1 MVGLLEEWWLRL
13 LAGLIGS
20 GLIAAA
26 AYRVRSLSASGAW
39 SAIIMGTG
47 YVTWGEPVWFGLLIG
62 FFVSSTL
69 WSRWKR
75 KHRAKASAEAKY
87 EKTGR
92 RDAGQVWANGGV
104 GLLLCAA
111 NALWP
116 GEGWLFA
123 YIGVMAAV
131 NADTWATE
139 IGALS
144 KTAPRSV
151 TSGKPVAAGTSG
163 GVTPLGSAAA
173 LAGAV
178 FIGAAAALL
187 LAAPQPAEAA
197 AGTPGGGAAAAV
209 YIAAAAAAGLAG
221 AFADSLLGA
230 TGQAMYRCR
239 VCGSETERAAHCGSA
254 AEKVRG
260 FAWLNNDRVNLLSSL
275 FAGGLA
281 WIIGQLLLFVP

>member
-1 MVGLLEEWWLRL
+1 MVGLIDEWWLRL
-13 LAGLIGS
+13 LAGVLGS

-26 AYRVRSLSASGAW
+26 ALRFRALSASGAW
-39 SAIIMGTG
+39 SAVIMGTG
-47 YVTWGEPVWFGLLIG
+47 FAVLGAPVWFGLLIA

-69 WSRWKR
+69 WSKWKR

-92 RDAGQVWANGGV
+92 RDAGQVWANGGT

-116 GEGWLFA
+116 DQGWLFA
-123 YIGVMAAV
+123 YIGVMASV

-144 KTAPRSV
+144 RTAPRSV
-151 TSGKPVAAGTSG
+151 TSGKPVAPGTSG

-178 FIGAAAALL
+178 FIGVVAAA

-197 AGTPGGGAAAAV
+197 AGTLGGGAAAAA
-209 YIAAAAAAGLAG
+209 YIAAAASAGLAG

-239 VCGSETERAAHCGSA
+239 VCGSDIERAAHCGSA

-275 FAGGLA
+275 FAGVLA
-281 WIIGQLLLFVP
+281 WIIGHWLL

>member
-1 MVGLLEEWWLRL
+1 MVGIIEEWWIRL
-13 LAGLIGS
+13 LAGLLGS

-26 AYRVRSLSASGAW
+26 AFRARSLSASGAW
-39 SAIIMGTG
+39 SAVVMGTG
-47 YVTWGEPVWFGLLIG
+47 FVALGEPVWFVVLIS

-75 KHRAKASAEAKY
+75 KHRVKAMAEAKY

-92 RDAGQVWANGGV
+92 RDAGQVWANGGA
-104 GLLLCAA
+104 GLALCAA
-111 NALWP
+111 HAIWP
-116 GEGWLFA
+116 DQGWLYA
-123 YIGVMAAV
+123 YIGIMAAV

-144 KTAPRSV
+144 RTAPRSV
-151 TSGKPVAAGTSG
+151 TSGKPVVAGTSG

-178 FIGAAAALL
+178 FIGAVAALL
-187 LAAPQPAEAA
+187 LAAPQQADAA
-197 AGTPGGGAAAAV
+197 AGTPGGGAAAAA

-254 AEKVRG
+254 AERVRG

-275 FAGGLA
+275 FAGLLA
-281 WIIGQLLLFVP
+281 FAIGELLL

>member
-1 MVGLLEEWWLRL
+1 MVGWIDEWWLRL
-13 LAGLIGS
+13 LAGLLAS
-20 GLIAAA
+20 GFAAAA
-26 AYRVRSLSASGAW
+26 AYHVRSLSLSGAW
-39 SAIIMGTG
+39 SAVVMGTG
-47 YVTWGEPVWFGLLIG
+47 FVTLGEPVWFGLLIA
-62 FFVSSTL
+62 FFISSSA
-69 WSRWKR
+69 WSRYKR
-75 KHRAKASAEAKY
+75 KHRTKALAEAKY

-92 RDAGQVWANGGV
+92 RDAGQVWANGGA

-111 NALWP
+111 HAIWP
-116 GEGWLFA
+116 DQGWLFA

-144 KTAPRSV
+144 KSAPRSV
-151 TSGKPVAAGTSG
+151 TSGKPVTAGTSG

-178 FIGAAAALL
+178 FIGAVAALL

-197 AGTPGGGAAAAV
+197 AGTLGGAAAA

-230 TGQAMYRCR
+230 TGQAMFRCQ

-254 AEKVRG
+254 AVKVRG

-275 FAGGLA
+275 FAGALA
-281 WIIGQLLLFVP
+281 WLIGHALL

>member
-1 MVGLLEEWWLRL
+1 MVGWIDDWWLRL
-13 LAGLIGS
+13 LAGLLGS

-26 AYRVRSLSASGAW
+26 AYSVRSLSASGAW
-39 SAIIMGTG
+39 SAVVMGTG
-47 YVTWGEPVWFGLLIG
+47 FVTLGEPVWFGLLIA
-62 FFVSSTL
+62 FFVSSSL
-69 WSRWKR
+69 LSKWKR
-75 KHRAKASAEAKY
+75 KHHAKETAEAKY

-92 RDAGQVWANGGV
+92 RDAGQVWANGGA
-104 GLLLCAA
+104 GLMLCAA

-116 GEGWLFA
+116 DQGWLFA

-144 KTAPRSV
+144 RTAPRSV
-151 TSGKPVAAGTSG
+151 TSGKPVTAGTSG

-178 FIGAAAALL
+178 FIGAVAALL

-197 AGTPGGGAAAAV
+197 AGTPGGGAAAAA

-230 TGQAMYRCR
+230 TGQAMFRCQ
-239 VCGSETERAAHCGSA
+239 VCGSETERAAHCGIA
-254 AEKVRG
+254 AVKVRG

-275 FAGGLA
+275 FAGVLA
-281 WIIGQLLLFVP
+281 WAIGQWML

>member
-1 MVGLLEEWWLRL
+1 MVGLVDEWWFRL
-13 LAGLIGS
+13 LAGLICS
-20 GLIAAA
+20 SFAAAA
-26 AYRVRSLSASGAW
+26 AYKARSLSVSGAW
-39 SAIIMGTG
+39 SAAVMGTG
-47 YVTWGEPVWFGLLIG
+47 FVTLGEPVWFGVLIA
-62 FFVSSTL
+62 FFVSSSAL
-69 WSRWKR
+69 SKYKR
-75 KHRAKASAEAKY
+75 KHRAKAAAEANY

-92 RDAGQVWANGGV
+92 RDAGQVWANGGA

-111 NALWP
+111 HAIWP
-116 GEGWLFA
+116 HEGWLFA

-144 KTAPRSV
+144 RSAPRMV
-151 TSGKPVAAGTSG
+151 LSGKRVAAGTSG

-178 FIGAAAALL
+178 FIGAVASLL
-187 LAAPQPAEAA
+187 LAATQQLAPAA
-197 AGTPGGGAAAAV
+197 AGTLGGAAAA

-239 VCGSETERAAHCGSA
+239 TCGSVTERAAHCGGP
-254 AEKVRG
+254 AELVRG

-275 FAGGLA
+275 FAGLLGLG
-281 WIIGQLLLFVP
+281 IGAALL

>member
-1 MVGLLEEWWLRL
+1 MVGWIDEWWLRL
-13 LAGLIGS
+13 IIGLVGS
-20 GLIAAA
+20 CFIAAA
-26 AYRVRSLSASGAW
+26 AYHVKSLSASGAC
-39 SAIIMGTG
+39 SAIVMGTG
-47 YVTWGEPVWFGLLIG
+47 FVTLGEPVWFGLLIG
-62 FFVSSTL
+62 FFVSSSV
-69 WSRWKR
+69 WSKWKR
-75 KHRAKASAEAKY
+75 KHRAKEAAEAKY
-87 EKTGR
+87 AKTGR

-111 NALWP
+111 HAIWP
-116 GEGWLFA
+116 DEGWLFA

-151 TSGKPVAAGTSG
+151 TSGKPVTPGTSG

-178 FIGAAAALL
+178 FIGAVAALL

-197 AGTPGGGAAAAV
+197 AGTLGGAAAV

-239 VCGSETERAAHCGSA
+239 VCGSEIERAAHCGSA
-254 AEKVRG
+254 AEQVRG

-275 FAGGLA
+275 FAGVLA
-281 WIIGQLLLFVP
+281 WGIGQVFL

>member
-1 MVGLLEEWWLRL
+1 MVGIIEEWWIRL
-13 LAGLIGS
+13 LAGLLGS

-26 AYRVRSLSASGAW
+26 AYRARSLSASGAW
-39 SAIIMGTG
+39 SAVVMGTG
-47 YVTWGEPVWFGLLIG
+47 FVALGEPVWFGVLIG

-69 WSRWKR
+69 WSKWKR
-75 KHRAKASAEAKY
+75 KHRVKVLAEAKY

-92 RDAGQVWANGGV
+92 RDAGQVWANGGA
-104 GLLLCAA
+104 GLALCAA
-111 NALWP
+111 NAIWP
-116 GEGWLFA
+116 DQGWLYA
-123 YIGVMAAV
+123 YIGIIAAV

-144 KTAPRSV
+144 RTAPRSV

-178 FIGAAAALL
+178 FIGAVAALL
-187 LAAPQPAEAA
+187 LAAPQQDAA
-197 AGTPGGGAAAAV
+197 AGTPGGGAATAA

-239 VCGSETERAAHCGSA
+239 VCGSDTERAAHCGSA
-254 AEKVRG
+254 AERVRG

-275 FAGGLA
+275 FAGLLA
-281 WIIGQLLLFVP
+281 FAIGELLL